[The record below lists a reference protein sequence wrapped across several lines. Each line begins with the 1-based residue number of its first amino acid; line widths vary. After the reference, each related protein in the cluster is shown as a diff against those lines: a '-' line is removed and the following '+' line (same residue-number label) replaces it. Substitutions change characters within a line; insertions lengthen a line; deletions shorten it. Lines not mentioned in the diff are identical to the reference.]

1 MNETKTY
8 TEEVYKQ
15 DLRLARYTYNK
26 FFKNLSRY
34 KDDLIQCAL
43 IYLYE
48 NRNKYD
54 KTYTYATWAVKF
66 SRFAMLNFLRREN
79 LKDKSGKCIDFTSLT
94 APASNKVDEDRTLA
108 DIIAN
113 EDDVVYNFDLDY
125 LNKKLKESINQK
137 KKVKSL
143 DFKRYVKII
152 NLCVTGLNYAQVAG
166 QVGVSREYVR
176 QVMDKFKHI
185 FKQELIKDHY
195 LEVGEYGK

>member
-1 MNETKTY
+1 MSEYTKEDY
-8 TEEVYKQ
+8 LQ
-15 DLRLARYTYNK
+15 DLRLTHYTYKK

-48 NRNKYD
+48 NRDKYD

-66 SRFAMLNFLRREN
+66 SRFAMLNFLRDEK
-79 LKDKSGKCIDFTSLT
+79 LKDGRGKCIDFISLT
-94 APASNKVDEDRTLA
+94 APASNENDEDRTLA

-125 LNKKLKESINQK
+125 LNAKIKECINQK
-137 KKVKSL
+137 KKVKNL
-143 DFKRYVKII
+143 DFKRYAKII

-166 QVGVSREYVR
+166 KVGVSREYVR

-185 FKQELIKDHY
+185 FKQELIDDNY